1 MSAPSFS
8 LVLAT
13 KGRPEV
19 LRDTLLS
26 AAECDPPAAE
36 IIVVD
41 GDEERSAEPVAEELI
56 SAGTPVRYAASRPG
70 LTVQRNLGLDLA
82 QGDVV
87 VFVDDD
93 TDLDPSLFAALAEG
107 YRDPEVVGVTGRV
120 LDRSGRRVGNMRSR
134 WRRFLPGGGREGSLT
149 RFGYPRRIQ
158 DETRE
163 HDMEYMLGGLMT
175 ARREAAARVRFDEAL
190 AGYGLAEDEDFSYRL
205 SRVGRIRFLPQ
216 ASVVHKNVGLGG
228 KAAGARAFNRMVVV
242 NRAYLF
248 RKNFDR
254 TPLARLQFGMLI
266 AVLVAHRALNGE
278 WAGIRGL
285 ADGSIEA
292 WRRQRR

>member
-1 MSAPSFS
+1 VSDPSFS
-8 LVLAT
+8 LILAT

-26 AAECDPPAAE
+26 AAQCDPPPAE
-36 IIVVD
+36 TIVVD
-41 GDEERSAEPVAEELI
+41 GDEGRSAEPVTDELAAKGVPI
-56 SAGTPVRYAASRPG
+56 RYAASRPG
-70 LTVQRNLGLDLA
+70 LTLQRNVGLDLA

-93 TDLDPSLFAALAEG
+93 TDLDPGLFAALADG
-107 YRDPEVVGVTGRV
+107 YRDADVVGVTGRV
-120 LDRSGRRVGNMRSR
+120 LDRSSRKVGGMRSR

-158 DETRE
+158 DEDRE

-175 ARREAAARVRFDEAL
+175 ARREAAASVRFDEKL

-228 KAAGARAFNRMVVV
+228 KAAGARSFNRMVVV
-242 NRAYLF
+242 NRTYLF
-248 RKNFDR
+248 RKNFKR
-254 TPLARLQFGMLI
+254 TPLARLQFAMLVG
-266 AVLVAHRALNGE
+266 VLVVHRTLNGE

-285 ADGSIEA
+285 VDGSIEA
-292 WRRQRR
+292 WRQRR